1 MGELYSYLNDFIGC
15 IGLKPDAPP
24 NYNLKNKNYMTWIER
39 LEQNGVVTIPA
50 FQLEYFQAECD
61 EYCLPIRIFPHDE
74 KDEWVTIELICE
86 N

>member
-1 MGELYSYLNDFIGC
+1 
-15 IGLKPDAPP
+15 
-24 NYNLKNKNYMTWIER
+24 MTWIER

-74 KDEWVTIELICE
+74 KDEWLTIELICE